1 MKLFNR
7 KKSYR
12 LMDINRKVNMQSLEE
27 RQWVLEMFRRKGYMV
42 DRHSMKEGK

>member
-1 MKLFNR
+1 
-7 KKSYR
+7 
-12 LMDINRKVNMQSLEE
+12 MDINRKVNMQSLEE